1 MEQNNIERKKKM
13 NKQNMKKILA
23 IGVLAVAV
31 VVVALLGF
39 FLREKTQ
46 EGSKSIVIEVT
57 DSKKVTKEY
66 ELKTD
71 AEYLRQAMEE
81 AGITFSGA
89 ESEEFGMM
97 VDTVNGERA
106 DYTLDNA
113 YWSFNVNGEYCNYGI
128 DTQPV
133 KDGDEFQIIYTP
145 ANMTE

>member
-1 MEQNNIERKKKM
+1 M
-13 NKQNMKKILA
+13 NKKVLLGIAAVVIL
-23 IGVLAVAV
+23 VAV
-31 VVVALLGF
+31 MGILYSVF
-39 FLREKTQ
+39 REKPV

-81 AGITFSGA
+81 AGITFSGS

-128 DTQPV
+128 DKQPV
-133 KDGDEFQIIYTP
+133 KDGDEFQIVYTP
-145 ANMTE
+145 ANATE